1 MNQLLKTNVIRLL
14 ALSAAYSAP
23 LYSSDYTYGYSNNAA
38 VGNGSWSMSS
48 SVLGV
53 PSVEG
58 VDVNAVI
65 YRYTAIKNQG
75 DPFTVSVQNKAA
87 DGSGYI
93 FRSTDDWTRGSGG
106 TINKYVPVPYSPL
119 GNWGTGSIE
128 QVGIGSVEE
137 PQVVYSY
144 RYKEPEID
152 PLEYLPAPTEV
163 EVYDALADESLP
175 EATDS
180 EIYDKAREETV
191 EKLKEPEKASED
203 STEHDPVM
211 YALTSMTNM
220 NQYYAVSM
228 SGGVYPETIQLVDAN
243 LPDNRRALR
252 NSQAQQKLHKELVD
266 SQY

>member
-1 MNQLLKTNVIRLL
+1 
-14 ALSAAYSAP
+14 
-23 LYSSDYTYGYSNNAA
+23 
-38 VGNGSWSMSS
+38 MSS
-48 SVLGV
+48 PLFGV
-53 PSVEG
+53 PTVEG
-58 VDVNAVI
+58 VDVNGVF
-65 YRYTAIKNQG
+65 YRYTAVKQPG
-75 DPFTVSVQNKAA
+75 DPFTVSVQNEAA
-87 DGSGYI
+87 NGNGYI

-128 QVGIGSVEE
+128 KVGIGEVVE

-152 PLEYLPAPTEV
+152 PLAFLPAPTEV

-175 EATDS
+175 EATERD
-180 EIYDKAREETV
+180 IYDKAREDTV
-191 EKLKEPEKASED
+191 ERLKEPEKASED
-203 STEHDPVM
+203 STEADPVM

-220 NQYYAVSM
+220 NQYYRITM
-228 SGGVYPETIQLVDAN
+228 NGGTYNDTITLVDAN